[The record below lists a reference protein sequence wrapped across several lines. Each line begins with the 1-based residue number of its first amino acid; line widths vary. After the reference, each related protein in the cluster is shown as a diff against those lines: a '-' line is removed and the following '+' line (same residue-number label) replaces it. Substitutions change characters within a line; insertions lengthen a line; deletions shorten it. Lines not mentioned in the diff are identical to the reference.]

1 MNTPEHFLQ
10 RINYNRMNLLFRNP
24 AKPTSAA
31 PYFCECA
38 KIRAMIKR
46 TSLLFI
52 ALLALSGCDQI
63 AQKMGMEDPVKK
75 DARLEPDGKAVGSAC
90 RQSGRAIED
99 CYAIYTWLPKSSIFS
114 GWKEMD
120 EYMRENKLETIVPQ
134 LPPPE
139 APGAAKK
146 KKPAKP
152 TTEGKEE
159 SKPAEEKEAAK
170 PAATEE
176 SKSAAKH

>member
-1 MNTPEHFLQ
+1 
-10 RINYNRMNLLFRNP
+10 
-24 AKPTSAA
+24 
-31 PYFCECA
+31 
-38 KIRAMIKR
+38 MIKR
-46 TSLLFI
+46 TSFLFI

-63 AQKMGMEDPVKK
+63 TQKMGLEDPSKK
-75 DARLEPDGKAVGSAC
+75 EARLEPDGKAVGSAC

-114 GWKEMD
+114 GWREMD

-139 APGAAKK
+139 APGATKK
-146 KKPAKP
+146 KKAAAPV
-152 TTEGKEE
+152 EGKEE
-159 SKPAEEKEAAK
+159 AKPAEEKEAAK
-170 PAATEE
+170 PAAKEE

>member
-1 MNTPEHFLQ
+1 MDTPEHFLQ
-10 RINYNRMNLLFRNP
+10 RADYNRINLLFRNP
-24 AKPTSAA
+24 ANSPATA
-31 PYFCECA
+31 PYLPECA

-46 TSLLFI
+46 TSLLFV

-63 AQKMGMEDPVKK
+63 TQKMGLEDPSKK
-75 DARLEPDGKAVGSAC
+75 EARLEPDGKAVGSAC

-139 APGAAKK
+139 GPGAKK
-146 KKPAKP
+146 KKVAVPAESKEEAKP
-152 TTEGKEE
+152 T
-159 SKPAEEKEAAK
+159 EEKEAAK
-170 PAATEE
+170 PAAKEE